1 LHLETVG
8 GHILLV
14 LDAEELRIV
23 IEALV
28 DSHDMR
34 GEAINQGITD
44 PEFLSDFCT
53 LEKICRALGVEEFEW
68 TSEDLG
74 LENFESGGE

>member
-1 LHLETVG
+1 LHLEKVG
-8 GHILLV
+8 GRTLLI

-23 IEALV
+23 IDALV

-34 GEAINQGITD
+34 GEAINQGVTD
-44 PEFLSDFCT
+44 LEFLSDFCA

-68 TSEDLG
+68 TSEKLG
-74 LENFESGGE
+74 LEGFEK